1 MVLHRP
7 VVALIEVDVY
17 RINNDKRARVRNEV
31 ATSLGP
37 PDPTVLVQEKEE
49 GASVSI
55 PQLLETF
62 RKFGDVV
69 LVRVTDDAIMV
80 TFKKSTSAVTATSVK
95 EVRHLVA
102 SPPQPGPTFPFNIVL
117 SVCIVH
123 DVMVFP
129 GMLLDIVI

>member
-1 MVLHRP
+1 MD
-7 VVALIEVDVY
+7 IY
-17 RINNDKRARVRNEV
+17 RINHEQRARVKDEV

-37 PDPTVLVQEKEE
+37 PDPTVLVQETEE

-69 LVRVTDDAIMV
+69 LVRVTDDAILV

-95 EVRHLVA
+95 EVSLCVESTVSVMSHGITSMSQERIEFKLHYEGQGCLIRLHV
-102 SPPQPGPTFPFNIVL
+102 QPKTD
-117 SVCIVH
+117 ST
-123 DVMVFP
+123 
-129 GMLLDIVI
+129 

>member
-1 MVLHRP
+1 MTSLYAYALHECERCPYLLCRP
-7 VVALIEVDVY
+7 VVALIEVDIY
-17 RINNDKRARVRNEV
+17 RVSKDKRSKVRDEV

-49 GASVSI
+49 GVSVSI

-69 LVRVTDDAIMV
+69 LVRVTDDAILV

-95 EVRHLVA
+95 EVGPPHPHPHPTMPMMFHL
-102 SPPQPGPTFPFNIVL
+102 SL
-117 SVCIVH
+117 
-123 DVMVFP
+123 
-129 GMLLDIVI
+129 

>member
-1 MVLHRP
+1 MDIYR
-7 VVALIEVDVY
+7 VDKK
-17 RINNDKRARVRNEV
+17 KRAEIREEV

-49 GASVSI
+49 RVCVSI

-69 LVRVTDDAIMV
+69 LVRVTDDAILV

-95 EVRHLVA
+95 EVCQYLGSTPFLRLHPLLGSTHL
-102 SPPQPGPTFPFNIVL
+102 FNSCILYIFVIYIVN
-117 SVCIVH
+117 VYTW
-123 DVMVFP
+123 
-129 GMLLDIVI
+129 

>member
-1 MVLHRP
+1 MDIYR
-7 VVALIEVDVY
+7 VDKK
-17 RINNDKRARVRNEV
+17 KRAEIREEV

-49 GASVSI
+49 RVCVSI

-69 LVRVTDDAIMV
+69 LVRVTDDAILV

-95 EVRHLVA
+95 EVCQSVG
-102 SPPQPGPTFPFNIVL
+102 STPFLRLHPSFQQLHFLPICVYIVNVYTWQHNVNF
-117 SVCIVH
+117 SKE
-123 DVMVFP
+123 VF
-129 GMLLDIVI
+129 V